1 MDRDV
6 CNLSAE
12 RTWKPSPSCN
22 DKVEIYTLLAQ
33 ILFLNT
39 VPLVEVSRAPG
50 KMVDCGSRAGKVQ
63 DEPRTLC
70 SAKK

>member
-1 MDRDV
+1 MCVIYLLRGPGSHHQV
-6 CNLSAE
+6 VM
-12 RTWKPSPSCN
+12 TKWKSIHFWPRSW
-22 DKVEIYTLLAQ
+22 
-33 ILFLNT
+33 FLNT

-63 DEPRTLC
+63 DEPRTFC